1 MIENPHKRLEK
12 FYEHLSKKIDKGEMS
27 GLDRLEVGIL
37 ELYATW
43 EEIENEKENE
53 KEIQK

>member
-53 KEIQK
+53 KEI